1 MDIIYLIIGILVGTL
16 FTYFISKYKFKS
28 SVSKSEERS
37 SLLEKEIEK
46 TESELSGERDKVLK
60 LNSELSAGKA
70 DFLNLQNRLEE
81 ERKEIEE
88 LQTKFTKEFEN
99 LANKILE
106 EKSVKFT
113 EQNRENLDQI
123 LRPLSEKIK
132 DFEKKVEDKYLK
144 ESNERASLVQQI
156 KTLHELNQQMSKDA
170 NNLTKALKGDS
181 KARGSWGEF
190 ILESVLEKSGL
201 VKDREY
207 KIQESFK
214 TADGKLQKP
223 DVIVYLPDDK
233 NIIVDSKVSLVA
245 YEQFSSTDNEAESS
259 VSLKEHIRSI
269 RNHIKELGEKN
280 YQSLYKLN
288 SPDFVL
294 MFVPIEPAFALAVQ
308 NDPNLFYEA
317 FEKNIVIVSPTTLL
331 ATLRTIASIWK
342 QEKQNKNALE
352 IARQSGDLY
361 DKFVGFVDDLSLVG
375 SNIKTTQVN
384 YDKAMN
390 KLSEGRGNLIRKA
403 ENIKELGAKATKSL
417 PQSLLDES
425 PEENLKIE

>member
-1 MDIIYLIIGILVGTL
+1 MEIIYLILGILVGTL

-37 SLLEKEIEK
+37 SLLEKEFEK
-46 TESELSGERDKVLK
+46 TESELTVERDKVLK
-60 LNSELSAGKA
+60 LNSELSVSQTELTNMKK
-70 DFLNLQNRLEE
+70 RLDE
-81 ERKEIEE
+81 ERQEIEE
-88 LQTKFTKEFEN
+88 LQAKFTKEFEN
-99 LANKILE
+99 LANKILD

-201 VKDREY
+201 TKDREY

-214 TADGKLQKP
+214 SADGRLQKP

-233 NIIVDSKVSLVA
+233 NIIIDSKVSLVA
-245 YEQFSSTDNEAESS
+245 YEQFSSTDNETES
-259 VSLKEHIRSI
+259 
-269 RNHIKELGEKN
+269 
-280 YQSLYKLN
+280 
-288 SPDFVL
+288 
-294 MFVPIEPAFALAVQ
+294 
-308 NDPNLFYEA
+308 
-317 FEKNIVIVSPTTLL
+317 T
-331 ATLRTIASIWK
+331 
-342 QEKQNKNALE
+342 
-352 IARQSGDLY
+352 
-361 DKFVGFVDDLSLVG
+361 
-375 SNIKTTQVN
+375 
-384 YDKAMN
+384 
-390 KLSEGRGNLIRKA
+390 
-403 ENIKELGAKATKSL
+403 
-417 PQSLLDES
+417 
-425 PEENLKIE
+425 

>member
-1 MDIIYLIIGILVGTL
+1 MEIIYLIIGILIGTL
-16 FTYFISKYKFKS
+16 FTFFISKYKFKS
-28 SVSKSEERS
+28 GVSKSEERS
-37 SLLEKEIEK
+37 SLLQKEIEK
-46 TESELSGERDKVLK
+46 TENELSTERDKVLK
-60 LNSELSAGKA
+60 LNSELSASKTE
-70 DFLNLQNRLEE
+70 LSNLQERLDE
-81 ERKEIEE
+81 ERKEIEK
-88 LQTKFTKEFEN
+88 LQVKFTKEFEN

-123 LRPLSEKIK
+123 LKPLSEKIK

-144 ESNERASLVQQI
+144 ESSDRASLVQQI

-170 NNLTKALKGDS
+170 SNLTKALKGDS

-201 VKDREY
+201 MKDREY

-214 TADGKLQKP
+214 STDGKLQKP

-233 NIIVDSKVSLVA
+233 NIIIDSKVSLIA
-245 YEQFSSTDNEAESS
+245 YEQFSSSEDDNDRNI
-259 VSLKEHIRSI
+259 SLKEHIRSI

-280 YQSLYKLN
+280 YQSLYELN

-308 NDPNLFYEA
+308 SDANLFYEA

-361 DKFVGFVDDLSLVG
+361 DKFVGFVEDLSLIG
-375 SNIKTTQVN
+375 SNIKTTQSN
-384 YDKAMN
+384 YDKAMK
-390 KLSEGRGNLIRKA
+390 KLSEGRGNLIRKV

-425 PEENLKIE
+425 PEESMQ

>member
-37 SLLEKEIEK
+37 SLLQKEKEK
-46 TESELSGERDKVLK
+46 TEIELSSEREKVYK
-60 LNSELSAGKA
+60 LGSELSASETKL
-70 DFLNLQNRLEE
+70 LNLQKRLDDE
-81 ERKEIEE
+81 KQEIEE
-88 LQTKFTKEFEN
+88 LQVKFTKEFEN
-99 LANKILE
+99 LANKILD

-170 NNLTKALKGDS
+170 TNLTKALKGDS
-181 KARGSWGEF
+181 QTRGSWGEF

-201 VKDREY
+201 TKDREY

-214 TADGKLQKP
+214 SPDGKLQKP
-223 DVIVYLPDDK
+223 DVIVDLPDDK
-233 NIIVDSKVSLVA
+233 NIIIDSKVSLVA
-245 YEQFSSTDNEAESS
+245 YEQFSSTDNETESN

-280 YQSLYKLN
+280 YQSLYDLN

-361 DKFVGFVDDLSLVG
+361 DKFVGFVEDLSLVG
-375 SNIKTTQVN
+375 SNIKTTQGN
-384 YDKAMN
+384 YDKAMK
-390 KLSEGRGNLIRKA
+390 KLSEGRGNLIKKV
-403 ENIKELGAKATKSL
+403 ENIKELGAKTTKSL

-425 PEENLKIE
+425 PEVNLKIE

>member
-37 SLLEKEIEK
+37 SLLQKEKEK
-46 TESELSGERDKVLK
+46 TEIELSSEREKVYK
-60 LNSELSAGKA
+60 LGSELSASETKL
-70 DFLNLQNRLEE
+70 LNLQKRLDDE
-81 ERKEIEE
+81 KQEIEE
-88 LQTKFTKEFEN
+88 LQVKFTKEFEN
-99 LANKILE
+99 LANKILD

-170 NNLTKALKGDS
+170 TNLTKALKGDS
-181 KARGSWGEF
+181 QTRGSWGEF

-201 VKDREY
+201 TKDREY

-214 TADGKLQKP
+214 SPDGKLQKP
-223 DVIVYLPDDK
+223 DVIVDLPDDK
-233 NIIVDSKVSLVA
+233 NIIIDSKVSLVA
-245 YEQFSSTDNEAESS
+245 YEQFSSTDNETESS

-280 YQSLYKLN
+280 YQSLYDLN

-361 DKFVGFVDDLSLVG
+361 DKFVGFVEDLSLVG
-375 SNIKTTQVN
+375 SNIKTTQGN
-384 YDKAMN
+384 YDKAMK
-390 KLSEGRGNLIRKA
+390 KLSEGRGNLIKKV
-403 ENIKELGAKATKSL
+403 ENIKELGAKTTKSL

-425 PEENLKIE
+425 PEVNLKIE

>member
-1 MDIIYLIIGILVGTL
+1 MEIIYLIIGILIGTL
-16 FTYFISKYKFKS
+16 FTFFISKYKFKS
-28 SVSKSEERS
+28 GVSKSEERS
-37 SLLEKEIEK
+37 SLLQKEIEK
-46 TESELSGERDKVLK
+46 TETELSTERDKVLK
-60 LNSELSAGKA
+60 LNSELSAGKTE
-70 DFLNLQNRLEE
+70 LSNLQERLDE

-88 LQTKFTKEFEN
+88 LQVKFTKEFEN

-113 EQNRENLDQI
+113 DQNRENIDRI
-123 LRPLSEKIK
+123 LKPLNEKIK

-170 NNLTKALKGDS
+170 SNLTRALKGDS

-190 ILESVLEKSGL
+190 ILESVIEKSGL
-201 VKDREY
+201 TKDREY

-214 TADGKLQKP
+214 TTDGKLQKP

-233 NIIVDSKVSLVA
+233 NIIIDSKVSLVA
-245 YEQFSSTDNEAESS
+245 YEQFSSTEDDTERNI
-259 VSLKEHIRSI
+259 SLKEHIRSI

-280 YQSLYKLN
+280 YQSLYELN

-384 YDKAMN
+384 YDKAMK
-390 KLSEGRGNLIRKA
+390 KLSEGRGNLIRKV
-403 ENIKELGAKATKSL
+403 ENIKELGAKTTKSL
-417 PQSLLDES
+417 PRSLIDES
-425 PEENLKIE
+425 TGESIQ

>member
-1 MDIIYLIIGILVGTL
+1 MEIIYLIIGILIGTL
-16 FTYFISKYKFKS
+16 FTFFISKYKFKS
-28 SVSKSEERS
+28 GVSKSEERS

-46 TESELSGERDKVLK
+46 TENELSTERDKVLK
-60 LNSELSAGKA
+60 LNSELSASKTE
-70 DFLNLQNRLEE
+70 LSNLQERLDE

-88 LQTKFTKEFEN
+88 LQVKFTKEFEN

-144 ESNERASLVQQI
+144 ESRDRASLEQQI

-170 NNLTKALKGDS
+170 SNLTKALKGDS

-201 VKDREY
+201 TKDREY
-207 KIQESFK
+207 KVQEGFK
-214 TADGKLQKP
+214 SPKGKLQKP

-233 NIIVDSKVSLVA
+233 NIIIDSKVSLIA
-245 YEQFSSTDNEAESS
+245 YEQFSSSEDDNERNI
-259 VSLKEHIRSI
+259 SLKEHIRSI

-280 YQSLYKLN
+280 YQSLYELN

-308 NDPNLFYEA
+308 SDANLFYEA

-361 DKFVGFVDDLSLVG
+361 DKFVGFVDDLSLIG
-375 SNIKTTQVN
+375 SNIKTTQTN
-384 YDKAMN
+384 YDKAMK
-390 KLSEGRGNLIRKA
+390 KLSEGRGNLIRKV
-403 ENIKELGAKATKSL
+403 ENIKELGAKSTKSL

-425 PEENLKIE
+425 TGESLL

>member
-1 MDIIYLIIGILVGTL
+1 MDILFLIIGLLVGTL

-28 SVSKSEERS
+28 SVSKSEEKS

-46 TESELSGERDKVLK
+46 TESELTTERDKVLK

-99 LANKILE
+99 LANKILD
-106 EKSVKFT
+106 EKSAKFT
-113 EQNRENLDQI
+113 EQNKENLDQI
-123 LRPLSEKIK
+123 LKPLSEKIK

-156 KTLHELNQQMSKDA
+156 KNLHELNQQMSKDA

-214 TADGKLQKP
+214 SPDGKLQKP
-223 DVIVYLPDDK
+223 DVIIYLPDDK
-233 NIIVDSKVSLVA
+233 NIIIDSKVSLVA
-245 YEQFSSTDNEAESS
+245 YEQFSSTDNETESS

-269 RNHIKELGEKN
+269 RNHIKELGEKS

-308 NDPNLFYEA
+308 NDANLFYEA

-375 SNIKTTQVN
+375 SNIKTTQAN
-384 YDKAMN
+384 YDKAMK
-390 KLSEGRGNLIRKA
+390 KLSEGRGNLIKKA
-403 ENIKELGAKATKSL
+403 ENIKELGAKTTKSL

-425 PEENLKIE
+425 PEENLKID

>member
-1 MDIIYLIIGILVGTL
+1 MEIIYLIIGILIGTL
-16 FTYFISKYKFKS
+16 FTFFISKYKFKS
-28 SVSKSEERS
+28 GVSKSEERS
-37 SLLEKEIEK
+37 SLLQKEIEK
-46 TESELSGERDKVLK
+46 TETELSTERDKVLK
-60 LNSELSAGKA
+60 LNSELSAGKTE
-70 DFLNLQNRLEE
+70 LSNLQERLDE

-88 LQTKFTKEFEN
+88 LQVKFTKEFEN

-113 EQNRENLDQI
+113 DQNRENIDRI
-123 LRPLSEKIK
+123 LKPLNEKIK

-170 NNLTKALKGDS
+170 SNLTRALKGDS

-190 ILESVLEKSGL
+190 ILESVIEKSGL
-201 VKDREY
+201 TKDREY

-214 TADGKLQKP
+214 TTDGKLQKP

-233 NIIVDSKVSLVA
+233 NIIIDSKVSLVA
-245 YEQFSSTDNEAESS
+245 YEQFSSTEDDTERSI
-259 VSLKEHIRSI
+259 SLKEHIRSI

-280 YQSLYKLN
+280 YQSLYELN

-384 YDKAMN
+384 YDKAMK
-390 KLSEGRGNLIRKA
+390 KLSEGRGNLIRKV
-403 ENIKELGAKATKSL
+403 ENIKELGAKTTKSL
-417 PQSLLDES
+417 PRSLIDES
-425 PEENLKIE
+425 TGESIQ

>member
-1 MDIIYLIIGILVGTL
+1 MEIIYLLVGILIGIL
-16 FTYFISKYKFKS
+16 FTFFISKYKFKS
-28 SVSKSEERS
+28 GMSKSEERS
-37 SLLEKEIEK
+37 SLLQKEIEK
-46 TESELSGERDKVLK
+46 TENELSTEREKVLK
-60 LNSELSAGKA
+60 LNSELSSSKTE
-70 DFLNLQNRLEE
+70 LSNLHKRLDE
-81 ERKEIEE
+81 ERQEIEE
-88 LQTKFTKEFEN
+88 LQVKFTKEFEN

-113 EQNRENLDQI
+113 EQNMENLDQI

-170 NNLTKALKGDS
+170 SNLTKALKGDS

-201 VKDREY
+201 LKDREY

-214 TADGKLQKP
+214 STDGKLQKP
-223 DVIVYLPDDK
+223 DVIVYLPDEK
-233 NIIVDSKVSLVA
+233 NIIIDSKVSLIA
-245 YEQFSSTDNEAESS
+245 YEQFNSSEEDTERSI
-259 VSLKEHIRSI
+259 SLKEHIRSI
-269 RNHIKELGEKN
+269 RNHIKDLGEKN
-280 YQSLYKLN
+280 YQSLYELI

-308 NDPNLFYEA
+308 NDANLFYEA

-361 DKFVGFVDDLSLVG
+361 DKFVGFVDDLSLIG
-375 SNIKTTQVN
+375 SNIKTTQSN
-384 YDKAMN
+384 YDKAMK
-390 KLSEGRGNLIRKA
+390 KLYEGRGNLIRKV

-425 PEENLKIE
+425 SDESM